1 MSLETE
7 EEMNMMTVEAW
18 MPIPNS
24 YVPDTDVGK
33 KERK

>member
-7 EEMNMMTVEAW
+7 EEMDMMTVEAW
-18 MPIPNS
+18 MPIPTP
-24 YVPDTDVGK
+24 YVPGTDVGK